1 MQRLTAAPLHGFVM
15 RRLEFMEVNIYVVNV
30 SGFIEV
36 DGQYQKSVTTSHR
49 YVVAASFEAAIATVR
64 KHHPGCEIK
73 GVSLQNHNNGQ
84 KVLFAEAV
92 EASA

>member
-1 MQRLTAAPLHGFVM
+1 M
-15 RRLEFMEVNIYVVNV
+15 NIYVVNL

-36 DGQYQKSVTTSHR
+36 DGQHQKSITTSHR

-64 KHHPGCEIK
+64 KHHPDCEIK